1 MIGAANEGIMRLST
15 QGPVQRI
22 EGPLYIPFMTLHKAR
37 MLRQKARKHRLPLP
51 MHAAL
56 AIVLE
61 SQLRGSEKRSGR
73 VQIDRDLAA
82 EIESLK
88 GGKSF
93 TETVNQILA
102 DALQLANAKAVQK

>member
-1 MIGAANEGIMRLST
+1 MTGAANKEIMRLST
-15 QGPVQRI
+15 QGPVRRI

-37 MLRQKARKHRLPLP
+37 MLRQKARMHRLPLP

-82 EIESLK
+82 EIESMK

-93 TETVNQILA
+93 TEVVNELLV
-102 DALQLANAKAVQK
+102 DALKLANAKAGQK